1 MSISTFGNKAPEK
14 KELQMVCFNLKM
26 LLEIISLE
34 AFCAGFICLPLKYQP
49 VEFSHK
55 SYSHLQNLYL
65 ANSATTIDTDLLIG
79 SDYFW
84 DLVKGKVSTGKAG
97 EPVAVETVF
106 EWILNGSVANKS
118 VDSSTNL
125 NIITCYFTYYFLI
138 QLCHITLTI

>member
-1 MSISTFGNKAPEK
+1 MSISTFGKKAPEK

-34 AFCAGFICLPLKYQP
+34 ALCAGFICLPLKNQP
-49 VEFSHK
+49 VEFTHK

-65 ANSATTIDTDLLIG
+65 ANSATSIDTDLLIG

-84 DLVKGKVSTGKAG
+84 DLVTGKVKAG
-97 EPVAVETVF
+97 KPGEAVTVETVF
-106 EWILNGSVANKS
+106 EWILNGPVANKP
-118 VDSSTNL
+118 VHSSTNL
-125 NIITCYFTYYFLI
+125 NIITYYFTYCFLI

>member
-1 MSISTFGNKAPEK
+1 MSISTFGKKAPEK

-34 AFCAGFICLPLKYQP
+34 ALCAGFICLPLKNQP
-49 VEFSHK
+49 VEFTHK

-65 ANSATTIDTDLLIG
+65 ANSATSIDTDLLIG

-84 DLVKGKVSTGKAG
+84 DLVTGKVRAGKPG
-97 EPVAVETVF
+97 EAVAVETVF
-106 EWILNGSVANKS
+106 EWILNGPVANKP
-118 VDSSTNL
+118 VHSSTNL
-125 NIITCYFTYYFLI
+125 NIITYYFTYCFLI

>member
-1 MSISTFGNKAPEK
+1 M
-14 KELQMVCFNLKM
+14 
-26 LLEIISLE
+26 
-34 AFCAGFICLPLKYQP
+34 
-49 VEFSHK
+49 
-55 SYSHLQNLYL
+55 QNLYL
-65 ANSATTIDTDLLIG
+65 ANSATSIDTDLLIG

-84 DLVKGKVSTGKAG
+84 DLVTGKVRTGKPG

-106 EWILNGSVANKS
+106 EWILNESVANKS